1 MGSFNMRK
9 LLITGF
15 ILSLI
20 FAVFGSAFA
29 QVSQSKELRKLTAS
43 PDQYISMLG
52 TLPFND
58 ALDIFNDFSKRYLGK
73 VIIDPSEIKSP
84 IGVNINKMYWLD
96 ALEKILMNLGLKYT
110 EYSDHI
116 IISRMGLIEAIP
128 QAVVDAGEL
137 FVTREVKISAVF
149 FEANITKLRQIGFSW
164 GWAQKDSTSFVN
176 MSASDTKSSLFEIN
190 VTDHISI
197 DGKDFGDIAAVFK
210 ALENEQAG
218 DVIAS
223 PQIVVMSDEKGRIQV
238 GSNYSIT
245 VQDFAGNAI
254 TQFIETGSIIEVT
267 PHITQVDSQ
276 FFIHLELSM
285 EKSSATSAGEG
296 IEIKKSSAK
305 TTLLLIDGEETVIG
319 GLYSNEVTSTREGVP
334 FLMDLPWWFLGLRYI
349 FGYEQNSIIKKE
361 LLLLLKAEL
370 LPTLSER
377 IEIQLKRKT
386 KTPKLEEFLKEQDQ
400 LIEDITGKKR
410 E

>member
-1 MGSFNMRK
+1 MRK

-116 IISRMGLIEAIP
+116 IISRMGQIEAIP

-164 GWAQKDSTSFVN
+164 GWAQKDSTSYVN

>member
-1 MGSFNMRK
+1 MRK

>member
-1 MGSFNMRK
+1 MRK

-116 IISRMGLIEAIP
+116 IISRMGQIEAIP

>member
-116 IISRMGLIEAIP
+116 IISRMGQIEAIP

-164 GWAQKDSTSFVN
+164 GWAQKDSTSYVN